1 MTEDSKPKEQTEIE
15 EEGSFHYSEDRDEIL
30 SEDLMIGRTLLERSP
45 PKGYIQEWSKVISK
59 AKEKKGLE
67 SYKSVLIFRIETEWL
82 AIPIALI
89 REVTEHQPVHVVPHK
104 TDNTFRG
111 IVNIRGELQLCF
123 SLRHL
128 VGLKVRE
135 LTEQEK
141 IAKEKSSERT
151 YKRMIVL
158 KQGLATWV
166 FSVDEIYG
174 IHHYYSGDS
183 QNAPVTVEKD
193 TNTFTKEMIYWKGK
207 HVGSL
212 DAELMLYALK
222 RKFQ

>member
-1 MTEDSKPKEQTEIE
+1 MSENDSSKPSGNK
-15 EEGSFHYSEDRDEIL
+15 EEGSFHYSEDREDLL
-30 SEDLMIGRTLLERSP
+30 SEDLMVGRKLLERSP

-67 SYKSVLIFRIETEWL
+67 SFKSVLTFRVESEWL
-82 AIPIALI
+82 AIPIEI
-89 REVTEHQPVHVVPHK
+89 IKEVTEFQNVHVVPHK
-104 TDNTFRG
+104 TDDIFKG

-128 VGLKVRE
+128 VGLKVS
-135 LTEQEK
+135 LVGK
-141 IAKEKSSERT
+141 KKKENKGHDRT

-158 KQGLATWV
+158 KQGLITWV
-166 FSVDEIYG
+166 FAVDEIYG
-174 IHHYYSGDS
+174 IYHYYSQDI

-193 TNTFTKEMIYWKGK
+193 TNTFTKEMIYWQGK
-207 HVGSL
+207 HVGAL